1 MANETITTGEASR
14 RLGVSAQRLRQL
26 ITSGDIHAERH
37 GHVWAVDPR
46 SVNDYDRRRRPT
58 AGRSLSPTMAWAAM
72 LSNFGTT
79 IEDELAVAFDLH
91 GTERSRLA
99 KLRERQPGDWRWLA
113 HRRATTERFN
123 TFDAFLDRIELL
135 DDVVRTGVSALSDYN
150 VDLIA
155 HERHL
160 DVYVP
165 ADVANE
171 LTKTMRLEPRSTG
184 NLTLRAIPD
193 LDEAGFIMG
202 RDVMPRS
209 VVAVDLLDDADERT
223 ARAGADLIQA
233 ILDGR

>member
-1 MANETITTGEASR
+1 MATETITTGEASR

-165 ADVANE
+165 AAVAHE

-184 NLTLRAIPD
+184 NLTLRSIPD

>member
-1 MANETITTGEASR
+1 MATETITTGEASR

-99 KLRERQPGDWRWLA
+99 KLRERQPGDWRWRA

-123 TFDAFLDRIELL
+123 RFDAFLDRIELL

-193 LDEAGFIMG
+193 LDEAGFIMQG
-202 RDVMPRS
+202 DVMPRS

>member
-1 MANETITTGEASR
+1 MAIETITTGEASR
-14 RLGVSAQRLRQL
+14 RLGVSVQRLRQL

-37 GHVWAVDPR
+37 GHVWAIDPR

-79 IEDELAVAFDLH
+79 IDDELAVAFDLH

-99 KLRERQPGDWRWLA
+99 ELGERQPGDWRWLA

-123 TFDAFLDRIELL
+123 TFDAYLDRIASR
-135 DDVVRTGVSALSDYN
+135 DDVVRTGVSALSDHD

-160 DVYVP
+160 DVYVLTS
-165 ADVANE
+165 VASD
-171 LTKTMRLEPRSTG
+171 LTDAMRLEPRATG
-184 NLTLRAIPD
+184 NLTLRAVPD
-193 LDEAGFIMG
+193 LDEAGFIMRG
-202 RDVMPRS
+202 DVMPRS

>member
-1 MANETITTGEASR
+1 
-14 RLGVSAQRLRQL
+14 
-26 ITSGDIHAERH
+26 
-37 GHVWAVDPR
+37 
-46 SVNDYDRRRRPT
+46 
-58 AGRSLSPTMAWAAM
+58 MAWAAM

-155 HERHL
+155 HERYL

-165 ADVANE
+165 AAVAHE

-184 NLTLRAIPD
+184 NLTLRSIPD

>member
-79 IEDELAVAFDLH
+79 IEDELAGAFDLH

-99 KLRERQPGDWRWLA
+99 KLRDRQPGDWRWLA

-155 HERHL
+155 HERYL

-165 ADVANE
+165 AAVAHE

-184 NLTLRAIPD
+184 NLTLRSIPD

>member
-1 MANETITTGEASR
+1 MATETITTGEASR

-26 ITSGDIHAERH
+26 ITSGDIYAERH

-79 IEDELAVAFDLH
+79 IEDELAFAFDLH

-113 HRRATTERFN
+113 HRRATTERFD
-123 TFDAFLDRIELL
+123 TFDAFLDRIASRN
-135 DDVVRTGVSALSDYN
+135 DVVRTGVSALADYN
-150 VDLIA
+150 IDLIA
-155 HERHL
+155 HERQL

-171 LTKTMRLEPRSTG
+171 LTKTMRLEPRSSG

-193 LDEAGFIMG
+193 LDEAGFIMKG
-202 RDVMPRS
+202 DVMPRS

>member
-79 IEDELAVAFDLH
+79 IEDELAIAFDLH
-91 GTERSRLA
+91 GTECSRLA

-165 ADVANE
+165 AAVANE

-184 NLTLRAIPD
+184 NLTLRSIPD
-193 LDEAGFIMG
+193 LDEAGFIIG

>member
-1 MANETITTGEASR
+1 MATETITTGEASR
-14 RLGVSAQRLRQL
+14 RLGVSVQRLRQL

-37 GHVWAVDPR
+37 GHVWAIDPR

-72 LSNFGTT
+72 LSNFGTA
-79 IEDELAVAFDLH
+79 IDEELAAAFDLH

-99 KLRERQPGDWRWLA
+99 TLRERQPGDWRWLA
-113 HRRATTERFN
+113 HRRATTEQFN
-123 TFDAFLDRIELL
+123 TFDAFLNRIASR
-135 DDVVRTGVSALSDYN
+135 DDVVRTGVSALTDHQ

-160 DVYVP
+160 DVYAPTNV
-165 ADVANE
+165 VTE
-171 LTKTMRLEPRSTG
+171 LTDTMRLEPRAKG

-193 LDEAGFIMG
+193 LAEATFIMR

-223 ARAGADLIQA
+223 ARAGADLIQD